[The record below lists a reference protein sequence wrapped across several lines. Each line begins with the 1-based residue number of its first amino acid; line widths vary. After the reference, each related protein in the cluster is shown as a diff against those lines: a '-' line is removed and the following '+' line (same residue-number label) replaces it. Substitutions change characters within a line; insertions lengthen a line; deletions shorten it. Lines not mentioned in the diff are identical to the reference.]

1 MNRLATGLAL
11 TGLAACCAAGAV
23 TLGWRASG
31 RAADRPLG
39 GQETVILTAAH
50 ASYLSPTTLKEVTDA
65 DIEVTDTITPAADA
79 GYPAVAIWDIHSS
92 SYDTTSH
99 QQLAPMSRTVA
110 FDRTTAGLVNCCGG
124 NINGDALIRQS
135 GIAGWAFPVGTRK
148 QTYYVFDPVLD
159 KPEPAT
165 YSGTDTVDG
174 ILAYQFTEVIP
185 ATKAG
190 FSPLSATDP
199 ELYALRRLYRVDPE
213 TGMLLD
219 VTEDEDLSLVS
230 PATGSVVTHLFRADL
245 HATPA
250 TVARL
255 ASQDAR
261 SRDETARASDARL
274 ALLGLACLLAVL
286 ALIAGWPIVRGRGTG
301 RPRRPL
307 AACSPGDP

>member
-1 MNRLATGLAL
+1 MNRLATALVL
-11 TGLAACCAAGAV
+11 TGLAACCAAAAV
-23 TLGWRASG
+23 TVGGHAAG

-39 GQETVILTAAH
+39 GQQTVTLTAAH

-65 DIEVTDTITPAADA
+65 DIEVTDTITPAGGA
-79 GYPAVAIWDIHSS
+79 GYPAVAIWDIHRS

-148 QTYYVFDPVLD
+148 QTYDVFDPVLGQ
-159 KPEPAT
+159 PEPAT

-199 ELYALRRLYRVDPE
+199 KLYALRRRYWVDPE

-219 VTEDEDLSLVS
+219 VTENEDLSLVS

-245 HATPA
+245 DATPA
-250 TVARL
+250 TVAQL

-261 SRDETARASDARL
+261 TRDEIARASDARL
-274 ALLGLACLLAVL
+274 ALFGVAVLLALL
-286 ALIAGWPIVRGRGTG
+286 ALLAGWPVVRGRGTG
-301 RPRRPL
+301 RQRRRP
-307 AACSPGDP
+307 AARSPGGR